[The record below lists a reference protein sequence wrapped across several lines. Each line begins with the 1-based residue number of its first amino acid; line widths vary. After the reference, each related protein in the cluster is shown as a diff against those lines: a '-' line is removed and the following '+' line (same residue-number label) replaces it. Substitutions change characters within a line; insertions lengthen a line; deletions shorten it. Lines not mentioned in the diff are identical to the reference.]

1 MAPAKEVDSL
11 RPINF
16 IIFVRRNENIDM
28 LYRLINPLARIAV
41 YIFFRKIYFIHPA
54 RIPRNKPVIL
64 AVNHPTAFLEPIAL
78 AVLLRQPLY
87 FLVRGDFF
95 KNPLY
100 NRLLRSLNMIPL
112 HRLEDSGYEKAKDN
126 FSTLEACYQGLKD
139 NKTIMV
145 FPEGHTVNE
154 KRLRPIKKGL
164 GRVAL
169 GALDRFPELEDV
181 YIVPVGANYTYPDRP
196 RKEIMIHFG
205 EPFSTRDLSTEN
217 RQRSVNNFTATLTDH
232 MSKQL
237 IIVQNPAD
245 DLLAERLLVMNRSAY
260 PEGILPIK
268 SSQNRMFSAEQQIT
282 AQLNAMDEEEKEDLS
297 DHVST
302 YFKALEEHQLQDY
315 ALVQELPRSLP
326 GILLLILGFLPAQL
340 GYYFCLLPSRTG
352 RVIAEKKIKQI
363 EYQIPVRM
371 AITWMLFL
379 LYFLFWLLASI
390 VVGTWSIFVVALVLG
405 VMGYFSLLYQE
416 WRAQWRVFRRWKKL
430 PETVKHQLLELRKM
444 AQ

>member
-1 MAPAKEVDSL
+1 
-11 RPINF
+11 
-16 IIFVRRNENIDM
+16 
-28 LYRLINPLARIAV
+28 
-41 YIFFRKIYFIHPA
+41 
-54 RIPRNKPVIL
+54 
-64 AVNHPTAFLEPIAL
+64 
-78 AVLLRQPLY
+78 
-87 FLVRGDFF
+87 
-95 KNPLY
+95 
-100 NRLLRSLNMIPL
+100 
-112 HRLEDSGYEKAKDN
+112 
-126 FSTLEACYQGLKD
+126 
-139 NKTIMV
+139 
-145 FPEGHTVNE
+145 
-154 KRLRPIKKGL
+154 
-164 GRVAL
+164 
-169 GALDRFPELEDV
+169 
-181 YIVPVGANYTYPDRP
+181 
-196 RKEIMIHFG
+196 
-205 EPFSTRDLSTEN
+205 
-217 RQRSVNNFTATLTDH
+217 
-232 MSKQL
+232 L

-245 DLLAERLLVMNRSAY
+245 DLLAERLLVMNRSVY

-297 DHVST
+297 THVDT

-390 VVGTWSIFVVALVLG
+390 VTGAWGIFVVALVLG

-416 WRAQWRVFRRWKKL
+416 WRAQWRVFSRWKKL